1 MMNKRL
7 QYILLSSVFLSAF
20 GGYAQK
26 QDENIGTEV
35 VNVVKPYTPTISDA
49 FKVKETPSLDDEET
63 AKRETIQYTIFSF
76 PVASTFTPAK
86 GKAAAVEQDPK
97 ARLFS
102 NYATLAAGNYGNV
115 NGELFLNHNFEDGNY
130 FGLMLR
136 HLSSQG
142 GIKNVELD
150 DKFSNT
156 SLDLTYGGKSSTMSW
171 AAEGG
176 YQRQAYR
183 WYGINSYFTE
193 GLTPEQADLFYS
205 GIEPKQV
212 YQTLYAGGRLGFN
225 QGVFKEAVLRYTRF
239 SDRFDSAENRVVL
252 KPSFAFP
259 VAGENIGLDVVFDYL
274 NGSFARNY
282 AAATEIN
289 YGFANIGVQPSFQLT
304 DGDFSA
310 QLGAAFFYS
319 AATEGGES
327 RFFIYPK
334 INVSYK
340 VVGDIMVAY
349 AGAEGNLKQNAY
361 RDFVQENFFVSP
373 TLVITPTDQKY
384 DIFVGLKGKLA
395 NTIGYNVRAS
405 YLTEDNRALFTSNT
419 YDSFY
424 ANPQGYNW
432 ANSFNIVYDKLNTI
446 QVFGELKADISKNIQ
461 WSGQATISSFSTDA
475 QAEAWNLPAIEM
487 RSNIDVVFTPKWY
500 AGASV
505 FFVGER
511 KDQFRYTDDTAVVQP
526 TFITRDITLKSFI
539 DLNAHVGYKHS
550 DRITFFLRG
559 HNLTNQN
566 YQRWFNYPV
575 QGIQLLLGAHFK
587 FDF

>member
-1 MMNKRL
+1 M
-7 QYILLSSVFLSAF
+7 
-20 GGYAQK
+20 
-26 QDENIGTEV
+26 
-35 VNVVKPYTPTISDA
+35 
-49 FKVKETPSLDDEET
+49 
-63 AKRETIQYTIFSF
+63 
-76 PVASTFTPAK
+76 
-86 GKAAAVEQDPK
+86 
-97 ARLFS
+97 
-102 NYATLAAGNYGNV
+102 
-115 NGELFLNHNFEDGNY
+115 
-130 FGLMLR
+130 
-136 HLSSQG
+136 
-142 GIKNVELD
+142 
-150 DKFSNT
+150 
-156 SLDLTYGGKSSTMSW
+156 
-171 AAEGG
+171 
-176 YQRQAYR
+176 
-183 WYGINSYFTE
+183 
-193 GLTPEQADLFYS
+193 
-205 GIEPKQV
+205 
-212 YQTLYAGGRLGFN
+212 
-225 QGVFKEAVLRYTRF
+225 RYTRF
-239 SDRFDSAENRVVL
+239 SDRSDSAENRVVL

-259 VAGENIGLDVVFDYL
+259 VAGENIALDVVFDYL
-274 NGSFARNY
+274 SGSFARNY
-282 AAATEIN
+282 VFDTAIN

-327 RFFIYPK
+327 RFFVYPK

-373 TLVITPTDQKY
+373 TLAITPTDQKY

-405 YLTEDNRALFTSNT
+405 YLTEDNRALFISNP
-419 YDSFY
+419 YDSFST
-424 ANPQGYNW
+424 NPNGYIW
-432 ANSFNIVYDKLNTI
+432 ANSFNVVYDKLNTL
-446 QVFGELKADISKNIQ
+446 QLFGELKADISKNVQ
-461 WSGQATISSFSTDA
+461 WSGQATVSSFSTDT
-475 QAEAWNLPAIEM
+475 QAEAWNLPALEM
-487 RSNIDVVFTPKWY
+487 RSAIDVVFTPKWY

-505 FFVGER
+505 FFVGAR

-526 TFITRDITLKSFI
+526 TFITRDITLKSFV

-575 QGIQLLLGAHFK
+575 QGLQLLLGAHFK